1 MPADAGRDEQGART
15 ICHAATGRAI
25 CITDGKSDRVHNE
38 RTTGRDAV
46 ILLSG
51 SANAALAGRVAERLG
66 TRLAACVLERFP
78 DGELHVEIR
87 ESVRGQRVYI
97 LQPSSP
103 PVEAH
108 LFEIL
113 LLADACRRAG
123 AAQMT
128 AVMPYFGYARQDRRA
143 VGRDPIAA
151 RVAADVLAA
160 CHIDDVVVVD
170 LHSRASEGLFSM
182 PAQHLSAVPLL
193 ADAIRSSK
201 TEGAVLVAP
210 DLGAV
215 RLAQRYS
222 RSLDLPV
229 ATIHK
234 TRVSGREVKIQQLV
248 GEVRDRSPIIVDDLL
263 STGGTVAAA
272 VRALLAAGCVPDI
285 SVVVTHGLFAHPA
298 EEVLRSL
305 PIARLVTTDS
315 IAPRADMGLP
325 VNVVSLAP
333 LLEEVVRRLDRDE
346 SLGDLISHG

>member
-1 MPADAGRDEQGART
+1 
-15 ICHAATGRAI
+15 
-25 CITDGKSDRVHNE
+25 
-38 RTTGRDAV
+38 V

-51 SANAALAGRVAERLG
+51 SANPALAQKVADHVG
-66 TRLAACVLERFP
+66 THLAACVLERFP

-97 LQPSSP
+97 LQSTSP
-103 PVEAH
+103 PVEEH

-128 AVMPYFGYARQDRRA
+128 AIIPYYGYARQDRRA

-160 CHIDDVVVVD
+160 CHIDDLVVVD
-170 LHSRASEGLFSM
+170 LHSRAAEGFFSL

-193 ADAIRSSK
+193 ADTVRTS
-201 TEGAVLVAP
+201 TVEQAVLVAP

-215 RLAQRYS
+215 KLAERYS
-222 RSLDLPV
+222 RILNLPV

-234 TRVSGREVKIQQLV
+234 TRLSGREVKVHQLV
-248 GEVRDRSPIIVDDLL
+248 GDVRDRLPIIVDDML

-272 VRALLAAGCVPDI
+272 VRALLAAGCKPDI
-285 SVVVTHGLFAHPA
+285 AVVVTHGLFAHPA
-298 EEVLRSL
+298 EEVLRNL
-305 PIARLVTTDS
+305 PIGRVMTTDS
-315 IAPRADMGLP
+315 VAPRADMGLP
-325 VNVVSLAP
+325 VTVVTLAALLGNVVK
-333 LLEEVVRRLDRDE
+333 RLDRNE